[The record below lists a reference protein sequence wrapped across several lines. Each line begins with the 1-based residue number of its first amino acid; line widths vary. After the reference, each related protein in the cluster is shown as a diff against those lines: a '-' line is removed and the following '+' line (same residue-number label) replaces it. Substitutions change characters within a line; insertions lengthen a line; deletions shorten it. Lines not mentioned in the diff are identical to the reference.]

1 MNKIL
6 TIILLFITMISC
18 SNDNNITISKEEYR
32 KLKGDTTRSG
42 YPKTFKV
49 DEEEYIIAVGSD
61 GHEYYSMY
69 INVTGYIAHKRYFH
83 YPGCIKCIKKDTL

>member
-1 MNKIL
+1 
-6 TIILLFITMISC
+6 MISC

-32 KLKGDTTRSG
+32 KLKGDTTRSE

-49 DEEEYIIAVGSD
+49 GGEEYIISVGND

-69 INVTGYIAHKRYFH
+69 INVIVWISSERYFH